1 LTIPPQKLRKLIDS
15 NSLALGSWIT
25 IGDNKVTEIL
35 CQAGFDWLA
44 IDIEHSTINIEKVGD
59 LIQIISLNG
68 VTPLVRL
75 TDHNWS
81 SVKRVMDAGAGGII
95 IPNITTSE
103 QVVSAI
109 NSTRY
114 PPQGTRG
121 VGLARA
127 QNYGESFHEYLKW
140 QKQGPI
146 VIAQIENIDA
156 IANLDIIFGTKGLD
170 GFMIGPYDL
179 SCSMGIP
186 GDFLNKNFIKAVD
199 EILFKGKKYGLSI
212 GTHVVEP
219 DLNLLQQKISQ
230 GFNFIAYSVDI
241 RMLSVTARQAR
252 NVLKK

>member
-1 LTIPPQKLRKLIDS
+1 MTIPPQKLRKLIDS

-35 CQAGFDWLA
+35 CQAGYDWLA
-44 IDIEHSTINIEKVGD
+44 IDIEHSTINIEKVGE
-59 LIQIISLNG
+59 LIQIISLNR

-81 SVKRVMDAGAGGII
+81 SVKRVMDAGAGGVIV
-95 IPNITTSE
+95 PNITTSE

-109 NSTRY
+109 KSTRY
-114 PPQGTRG
+114 PPEGTRG

-127 QNYGESFHEYLKW
+127 QDYGDNFHEYLKW
-140 QKQGPI
+140 QKKGPI

-156 IANLDIIFGTKGLD
+156 ITNLDNIFSTKGLD

-186 GDFLNKNFIKAVD
+186 GDFLNNDFNKALD
-199 EILFKGKKYGLSI
+199 EILLKGKKYGLSI

-219 DLNLLQQKISQ
+219 DLNLLQQKITQ
-230 GFNFIAYSVDI
+230 GYNFIAYSVDI
-241 RMLSVTARQAR
+241 RMLSVAARKAR
-252 NVLKK
+252 TIFNK